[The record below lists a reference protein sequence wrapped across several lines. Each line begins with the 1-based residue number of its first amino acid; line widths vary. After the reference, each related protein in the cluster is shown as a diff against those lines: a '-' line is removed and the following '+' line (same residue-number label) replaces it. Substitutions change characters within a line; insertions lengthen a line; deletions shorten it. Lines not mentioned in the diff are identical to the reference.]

1 MIQPFSFALTLK
13 KTREEDSPRN
23 GGNDPKK
30 VIDEGELERHL
41 LDGWDVQMTLPS
53 GKILVR
59 KQN

>member
-1 MIQPFSFALTLK
+1 M
-13 KTREEDSPRN
+13 

-30 VIDEGELERHL
+30 VMDEGELERHL